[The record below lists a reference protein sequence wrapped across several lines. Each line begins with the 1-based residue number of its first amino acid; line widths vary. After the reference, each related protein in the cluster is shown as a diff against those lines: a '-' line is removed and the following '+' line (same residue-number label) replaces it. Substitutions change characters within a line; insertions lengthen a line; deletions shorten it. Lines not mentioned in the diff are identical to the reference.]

1 MINNLIKWSTLEDL
15 LRLKGNHW
23 QLRTFISHPVD
34 SGYNVSVF
42 TTQGNRLGF
51 YEKLGKYE
59 ARPSYRWERL
69 HHDEEIKMKLKMD
82 IIVLKR
88 RDLGPIQIH
97 LSTFDHFQTTERR
110 LLPVLQFSKASL
122 GGHHLHHHPPPHLQH
137 YHNYHHYHHH
147 QQVDTQFFFGA
158 SLFSRLENRVQ
169 SYCLED
175 YAEWAFYNNSQMEF
189 TEDLKVTCSRVES
202 VCCHKLRVS
211 SSNSENSSY
220 YGEEN
225 SKVLGD

>member
-1 MINNLIKWSTLEDL
+1 MINKLTKWSTLEDL
-15 LRLKGNHW
+15 LRLRGNSW

-34 SGYNVSVF
+34 PGYNVSVF

-51 YEKLGKYE
+51 YEKLGEYE

-122 GGHHLHHHPPPHLQH
+122 GGNIIIITNPLLIFSTILIITSIIIIVGIITITVVINTTTSSPLDKR
-137 YHNYHHYHHH
+137 H
-147 QQVDTQFFFGA
+147 QYYPNC
-158 SLFSRLENRVQ
+158 R
-169 SYCLED
+169 
-175 YAEWAFYNNSQMEF
+175 
-189 TEDLKVTCSRVES
+189 
-202 VCCHKLRVS
+202 
-211 SSNSENSSY
+211 SE
-220 YGEEN
+220 
-225 SKVLGD
+225 

>member
-51 YEKLGKYE
+51 YERLGEYE

-122 GGHHLHHHPPPHLQH
+122 GGSIIIITKHFVSVFQRNVL
-137 YHNYHHYHHH
+137 
-147 QQVDTQFFFGA
+147 QVDDHVEQSPVGNKTLFFIRKSVIVFQ
-158 SLFSRLENRVQ
+158 RTNRMKFLLV
-169 SYCLED
+169 
-175 YAEWAFYNNSQMEF
+175 N
-189 TEDLKVTCSRVES
+189 
-202 VCCHKLRVS
+202 HH
-211 SSNSENSSY
+211 
-220 YGEEN
+220 
-225 SKVLGD
+225 